1 MGEYL
6 RIKWSK
12 DVTAKAKSRWGLRTE
27 MDPAAPALHTDPYEH
42 DRWALRGAYW
52 VPERA
57 GPWH

>member
-1 MGEYL
+1 M